1 MDQRS
6 PSAAAR
12 KAAPRPQA
20 GKRRIVWIDVAR
32 GLAIV
37 AMAIY
42 HFSWDLQY
50 FRYVTPPTI
59 DIGGWKMFARA
70 DASSFI
76 FLVGLSLVLAH
87 GKGIRWR
94 PFWIRMAQILAGAAA
109 ITLVTYFVT
118 PNGFIFY
125 GILHSIA
132 VLSLVGLLFLRVPVV
147 LTLLAAAAAFLAPR
161 YLTSPIF
168 DSPLFW
174 FTGLSDSLP
183 HSNDY
188 VPLFPW
194 AAPLLVGIA
203 VARLARSV
211 GAFEWLRAH
220 PPVDSSITRLL
231 TFGGRHSLAVYLLH
245 QPLLFG
251 LVFIASQVVPAP
263 AIDPEIGYMS
273 SCQAHCS
280 ADESA
285 PFCESFCGCTMT
297 SLKKQSL
304 FDGLSRGRIDVR
316 NDPRIHAIAEQCSA
330 KAAQESPRQ

>member
-1 MDQRS
+1 MDQES
-6 PSAAAR
+6 PSAAATR
-12 KAAPRPQA
+12 AVARPQA
-20 GKRRIVWIDVAR
+20 GSRRIVWIDVAR

-50 FRYVTPPTI
+50 FGYVTPPTI

-76 FLVGLSLVLAH
+76 FLVGVSLVLAH

-132 VLSLVGLLFLRVPVV
+132 VLSLIGLLFLRVPVI
-147 LTLLAAAAAFLAPR
+147 LTLVAAAAVFLAPR

-168 DSPLFW
+168 DYPLFW
-174 FTGLSDSLP
+174 FTGLSENLP
-183 HSNDY
+183 RSNDY

-194 AAPLLVGIA
+194 AAPLLVGVA
-203 VARLARSV
+203 MARLGRSL

-220 PPVDSSITRLL
+220 PPVDSAITRLL
-231 TFGGRHSLAVYLLH
+231 TLGGRHSLAVYLLH

-251 LVFIASQVVPAP
+251 LVFLASQIVPAP
-263 AIDPEIGYMS
+263 PIDPEVGYMS
-273 SCQAHCS
+273 SCQVHCS
-280 ADESA
+280 AEQAA
-285 PFCESFCGCTMT
+285 PFCQSFCRCTMT
-297 SLKKQSL
+297 SLENQSL
-304 FDGLSRGRIDVR
+304 FEPLNRGRIDVR
-316 NDPRIHAIAEQCSA
+316 NDPRIHAIAQQCSA
-330 KAAQESPRQ
+330 KAAGESPKP